1 MNPNC
6 IIPAPEFFRFCLTFV
21 RKEIY
26 IALSGMVAA
35 MLQEASEIPRN
46 PDVPTVIMFFPFRR
60 ILNLYHYFTPKPQRK
75 GENEM
80 KKILMILMLMIGC
93 VFFAA
98 SVVIGDER
106 IQNVADGIEPTDAVN
121 VRQLDKVK
129 RKVDAQ
135 SSAISQNRI
144 RIVDLEGRMGGTEAE
159 IDDLGNRVT
168 DTEGDVVLLKEDVDN
183 LAGGLDDLSD
193 RVDGAEAGISDLDVR
208 VSENETEMAG
218 VKDRVSET
226 ETKIVEIGD
235 RVTINETDI
244 DDLEAHS
251 RGLSWTPANDPAVGA
266 SATGLGS
273 TAVGDGATARNFDTA
288 VGYNATVTAD
298 NSVAVGANSR
308 VDSADSVAIGA
319 DASVSAGA
327 DGGTAIGQNAR
338 VAAGAT
344 GSVAIGKDSVAD
356 QAGTISV
363 GSSEFQRRI
372 TNIANGVD
380 AGDAVN
386 MYQLQETRLS
396 FQNQLDQVSTDLNRR
411 ISNVDRRVDDVGA
424 MAAAFSA
431 MVPDPRGSSG
441 TQASF
446 GLGVYEDSTALSA
459 GLFHFFDE
467 CVLLNVGVSH
477 GFRENQTAGRAGMT
491 IHW

>member
-1 MNPNC
+1 MKT
-6 IIPAPEFFRFCLTFV
+6 ILT
-21 RKEIY
+21 ILL
-26 IALSGMVAA
+26 IMTGMVFLFTPAA
-35 MLQEASEIPRN
+35 MADQVEFGDGAQATGVDAVAIGAGAQATGDYSVALGEGSVADEDSTVSVGAEGSE
-46 PDVPTVIMFFPFRR
+46 RR
-60 ILNLYHYFTPKPQRK
+60 IT
-75 GENEM
+75 
-80 KKILMILMLMIGC
+80 
-93 VFFAA
+93 
-98 SVVIGDER
+98 
-106 IQNVADGIEPTDAVN
+106 NVAPGMEDTDAVN
-121 VRQLDKVK
+121 VDQLEGVKSKVN
-129 RKVDAQ
+129 AQ

-144 RIVDLEGRMGGTEAE
+144 RIVDLEGRMGGAEAE

-183 LAGGLDDLSD
+183 MAGGLDDLSD
-193 RVDGAEAGISDLDVR
+193 RVDDAETGIADLDSR
-208 VSENETEMAG
+208 VSENETEIEG
-218 VKDRVSET
+218 VKERVSET
-226 ETKIVEIGD
+226 ETQIVEIGD
-235 RVTINETDI
+235 RVIVNETDI
-244 DDLEAHS
+244 DDLKAHS

-273 TAVGDGATARNFDTA
+273 TAVGDRATARNFDTA

-298 NSVAVGANSR
+298 NSVAVGANSSI
-308 VDSADSVAIGA
+308 DSADSVAIGA
-319 DASVSAGA
+319 DAAVAAGA

-338 VAAGAT
+338 VEAGAT
-344 GSVAIGKDSVAD
+344 GSVAIGQDSVAD

-363 GSSEFQRRI
+363 GSGEFQRRI
-372 TNIANGVD
+372 TNIASGVD

-431 MVPDPRGSSG
+431 MVPDPRGTSG

-467 CVLLNVGVSH
+467 CILLNVGVSH

>member
-1 MNPNC
+1 
-6 IIPAPEFFRFCLTFV
+6 
-21 RKEIY
+21 
-26 IALSGMVAA
+26 MVAA
-35 MLQEASEIPRN
+35 MLQEASAMRRN
-46 PDVPTVIMFFPFRR
+46 PDAPTVIMLFPFRR
-60 ILNLYHYFTPKPQRK
+60 ILNLYHYHTPKPQRK
-75 GENEM
+75 GETEM
-80 KKILMILMLMIGC
+80 KKILMILMLIIGC

-98 SVVIGDER
+98 SAVIGEAIIPD
-106 IQNVADGIEPTDAVN
+106 VADGIEPTDAVN
-121 VRQLDKVK
+121 VRQLMSVK
-129 RKVDAQ
+129 NKVDAQ
-135 SSAISQNRI
+135 SAAISQNRM

-193 RVDGAEAGISDLDVR
+193 RVDGAEAGISDLDDR
-208 VSENETEMAG
+208 VSENETEVEG

-235 RVTINETDI
+235 RVTVNETDI
-244 DDLEAHS
+244 DDLKAHS

-273 TAVGDGATARNFDTA
+273 TAVGDRATANNFDTA
-288 VGYNATVTAD
+288 IGYNATVTAD
-298 NSVAVGANSR
+298 NSVAVGANSSI
-308 VDSADSVAIGA
+308 DSVDSVAIGA
-319 DASVSAGA
+319 DAAVAGGA
-327 DGGTAIGQNAR
+327 AGGTAIGQNAR
-338 VAAGAT
+338 VEAGAT
-344 GSVAIGKDSVAD
+344 GSVAIGQDSVAD
-356 QAGTISV
+356 QAGTFSV
-363 GSSEFQRRI
+363 GSNEFQRRI
-372 TNIANGVD
+372 TNIASGVD

-431 MVPDPRGSSG
+431 MVPDPRGTGG

-446 GLGVYEDSTALSA
+446 GVGVYEDSTALSA

-467 CVLLNVGVSH
+467 CILLNVGVSH

>member
-1 MNPNC
+1 
-6 IIPAPEFFRFCLTFV
+6 
-21 RKEIY
+21 
-26 IALSGMVAA
+26 
-35 MLQEASEIPRN
+35 
-46 PDVPTVIMFFPFRR
+46 
-60 ILNLYHYFTPKPQRK
+60 
-75 GENEM
+75 M
-80 KKILMILMLMIGC
+80 KKILTILLIMTGM
-93 VFFAA
+93 VFLFTPAA
-98 SVVIGDER
+98 MADQIEIGDGAQATGVDAVAIGADAQASGDYSVALGEGSVADEDYTVSVGAEGSER
-106 IQNVADGIEPTDAVN
+106 RITNVAPGVDDTDAVN
-121 VRQLDKVK
+121 MDQLNTVKSKVS
-129 RKVDAQ
+129 AQ
-135 SSAISQNRI
+135 SSVLSENRM
-144 RIVDLEGRMGGTEAE
+144 RIVDLEGRMGGAEAE

-168 DTEGDVVLLKEDVDN
+168 TTEGDIVLLKEDVDT
-183 LAGGLDDLSD
+183 LAEGVDGLSD
-193 RVDGAEAGISDLDVR
+193 RMDNAETGIADLDSR
-208 VSENETEMAG
+208 VSENETEIDG
-218 VKDRVSET
+218 VKERVTET

-235 RVTINETDI
+235 RVTVNETDI
-244 DDLEAHS
+244 DDLKAHS

-273 TAVGDGATARNFDTA
+273 TAVGDRATARNFDTA

-298 NSVAVGANSR
+298 NSVAVGANSSI
-308 VDSADSVAIGA
+308 DSVDSVAIGA
-319 DASVSAGA
+319 DAAVAGGAAGGTAVGQNAMVEAGA
-327 DGGTAIGQNAR
+327 VGGIAIGQNAR
-338 VAAGAT
+338 VEAGAI
-344 GSVAIGKDSVAD
+344 GSVAIGQDSVAD

-372 TNIANGVD
+372 TNIASGVD

-446 GLGVYEDSTALSA
+446 GLGVYQDSTALSA

-467 CVLLNVGVSH
+467 CILLNVGVSH